1 LRRFLNGRHSFA
13 LIRVIRGQKTTVAQP
28 IDLKIILRYY
38 CFMKIGTKY
47 INVDR
52 DVDKVSNDLRKIT
65 GKSGREEFSDKL
77 EMFYGELDGR
87 KFHFYCE
94 KGWFMKAVTP
104 ELYGELQESNNNETV
119 IKIDIMAPLS
129 TFIRSIFVLIC
140 ATCFVVITVI
150 PRWYQNNLFS
160 NIFKII
166 AAFIY
171 PVKNFGCYFYT
182 LKNMLDDFYLYR
194 DGYYDKYIKR

>member
-1 LRRFLNGRHSFA
+1 MNIA
-13 LIRVIRGQKTTVAQP
+13 LW
-28 IDLKIILRYY
+28 YY
-38 CFMKIGTKY
+38 RFMKIGTKY

-52 DVDKVSNDLRKIT
+52 DVDKVSSDLLKIT

-87 KFHFYCE
+87 DFHFSCE
-94 KGWFMKAVTP
+94 KGWFTKAASP
-104 ELYGELQESNNNETV
+104 ELYGELQEANNNETV
-119 IKIDIMAPLS
+119 IKIDIMAPLF

-140 ATCFVVITVI
+140 TTCFVVITVI
-150 PRWYQNNLFS
+150 PQWHKNNLFS
-160 NIFKII
+160 NIITII
-166 AAFIY
+166 VAFIY